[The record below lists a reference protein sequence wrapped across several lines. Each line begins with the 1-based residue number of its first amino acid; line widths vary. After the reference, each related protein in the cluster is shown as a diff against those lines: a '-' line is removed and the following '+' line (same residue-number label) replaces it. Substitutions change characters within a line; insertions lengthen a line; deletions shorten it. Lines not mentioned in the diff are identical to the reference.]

1 MRMSSI
7 LALTLLAIPAALYAA
22 PARGADAPELA
33 GLKAQGA
40 QPLLQAA
47 DKRQNDYPTQ
57 KWLFKMTLIP
67 PDGSAQRTM
76 KFSVWQKQR
85 TKRLVRF
92 LEPGDVKGM
101 SVLNEGANVMYVYS
115 PQTDNVRRVATH
127 ARRQGF
133 LGSDISYDDMAQ
145 VDLSASYD
153 AAFDGEDGQ
162 GVWLVLTPKPG
173 SEAGWTKVRAR
184 VNKTHLLVDMIE
196 YFDGGAKKKTQ
207 VRTEYA
213 NFSGAPTYRKIVF
226 TDHATKHKTE
236 LYMESQAIGVDIP
249 DSTFKQRNLVRGG

>member
-1 MRMSSI
+1 MKGTTWMAVA
-7 LALTLLAIPAALYAA
+7 LAGALLGPSAQAADDYAALKTEGAQVLLA
-22 PARGADAPELA
+22 
-33 GLKAQGA
+33 
-40 QPLLQAA
+40 AA

-57 KWLFKMTLIP
+57 KWVFKMTLLP
-67 PDGSAQRTM
+67 PDGGAPRSM

-92 LEPGDVKGM
+92 LEPGEVKGM
-101 SVLNEGANVMYVYS
+101 SVLNEGQNVMYVYA

-145 VDLSASYD
+145 VDLAASYD
-153 AAFDGEDGQ
+153 AKLDGEDAQ
-162 GVWLVLTPKPG
+162 GAWLVLSPK
-173 SEAGWTKVRAR
+173 AGTDVGWEKLRAR
-184 VNKTHLLVDMIE
+184 VNKQHLMVDLIE
-196 YFDGGAKKKTQ
+196 YFEGGTKKKTQ
-207 VRTEYA
+207 ARTEHA
-213 NFSGAPTYRKIVF
+213 VLAGAPTYRKVVF

-236 LYMESQAIGVDIP
+236 LYMESQAIGEDIP